1 MLYAENIVVENNSG
15 DPLVLLRFERP
26 TAGIWKVEVSESYN
40 SFPAGYDAWLP
51 IRWFLRGDIRF
62 TRPDPE
68 VILCAPANAR
78 GTITV
83 AGYNH
88 RDNSM
93 YQESSRGY
101 TRKGRIQPDFAAPAV
116 EVYGAFAGGSGTR
129 PLFARRSGT
138 SVAAAFAAGAA
149 ALLLE
154 WGIVQGNR
162 YSLNTE
168 VIRQL
173 LIRGTKPV
181 VDTVYPNPS
190 WGWGVLDLAR
200 AFELLRS
207 GSGH

>member
-1 MLYAENIVVENNSG
+1 
-15 DPLVLLRFERP
+15 
-26 TAGIWKVEVSESYN
+26 
-40 SFPAGYDAWLP
+40 
-51 IRWFLRGDIRF
+51 
-62 TRPDPE
+62 
-68 VILCAPANAR
+68 
-78 GTITV
+78 
-83 AGYNH
+83 
-88 RDNSM
+88 
-93 YQESSRGY
+93 
-101 TRKGRIQPDFAAPAV
+101 
-116 EVYGAFAGGSGTR
+116 
-129 PLFARRSGT
+129 
-138 SVAAAFAAGAA
+138 FAAGAA